1 VEATLVALWLT
12 GRLKSPP
19 QNERMTLFAY
29 KAVNSLGETEEGV
42 RDAVDERQLIAALQT
57 EGYIP
62 IRVIPA
68 GAKSFLGLRLGIKQS
83 GLSQKDISLFTGE
96 LATLLESGLP
106 LDKSLLVLIDLT
118 EDNER
123 VTKLIARV
131 LDKVKGGSTLADAL
145 EKQSGIFSKFYLNMI
160 RAGEAG
166 GSLGEVLT
174 RLSEYLERSRELK
187 ETVSTA
193 LIYPAILL
201 IMSLASLFVMLTF
214 VVPQFSEMFES
225 AGKALPVSTQIVV
238 GLAEWLQSYWWLL
251 ILGVVLVTGYMNL
264 QMADPVKKKVWDG
277 RFLKLPLAGTIILNK
292 ETANISRTL
301 GTLLGNGVSI
311 LAALVIVRETV
322 DNLVLAA
329 AIQDTEEQLRQGK
342 NMSDA
347 LLEKGIFPK
356 MAMQMIKMG
365 EETGRLEE
373 MLLRVATIYD
383 KQLRVA
389 IQRMLALL
397 EPALIISLGLMIAG
411 IIVSI
416 LLAILSVNDLAF

>member
-1 VEATLVALWLT
+1 M
-12 GRLKSPP
+12 P
-19 QNERMTLFAY
+19 LFTY
-29 KAVNSLGETEEGV
+29 KAVNSLGVTEEGI
-42 RDAVDERQLIAALQT
+42 RDAVDERLLIAALQS

-62 IRVIPA
+62 IRVAPA
-68 GAKSFLGLRLGIKQS
+68 NSRSFLGLGLGAKQS
-83 GLSQKDISLFTGE
+83 RLSQKDIALLTGE

-106 LDKSLLVLIDLT
+106 LDKSLLVLMDLT
-118 EDNER
+118 EDNDR
-123 VTKLIARV
+123 LNKLIARV
-131 LDKVKGGSTLADAL
+131 LDKVKGGATLADAL
-145 EKQSGIFSKFYLNMI
+145 EQQTGIFSKFYLNMI

-166 GSLGEVLT
+166 GSLGDVLS
-174 RLSEYLERSRELK
+174 RLSEYLERSQELK
-187 ETVSTA
+187 DTVSTA

-201 IMSLASLFVMLTF
+201 VMSLASLFVMLTF
-214 VVPQFSEMFES
+214 VVPQFTEMFES

-238 GLAEWLQSYWWLL
+238 GLANWLQSYWWALL
-251 ILGVVLVTGYMNL
+251 VGIIFISSYMKFQL
-264 QMADPVKKKVWDG
+264 ADPVKKKVWDG
-277 RFLKLPLAGTIILNK
+277 RFLKLPLAGTIITNK

-329 AIQDTEEQLRQGK
+329 AIQDAEEQLKQGK
-342 NMSDA
+342 HLSDA
-347 LLEKGIFPK
+347 LLEKRLLPK
-356 MAMQMIKMG
+356 MAVQMIKMG

-373 MLLRVATIYD
+373 MLLRIATIYD

-389 IQRMLALL
+389 IQRLLAFL
-397 EPALIISLGLMIAG
+397 EPALIITLGLMIAG

>member
-1 VEATLVALWLT
+1 MLL
-12 GRLKSPP
+12 
-19 QNERMTLFAY
+19 AY

-42 RDAVDERQLIAALQT
+42 RDAVDEQHLIAALQT

-62 IRVIPA
+62 IRVVPA
-68 GAKSFLGLRLGIKQS
+68 GAKSFLGLKVGIKQS
-83 GLSQKDISLFTGE
+83 KLSQKDIALFTGE

-106 LDKSLLVLIDLT
+106 LDKSLLVLMDLT
-118 EDNER
+118 EDNES
-123 VTKLIARV
+123 VTKLIGRV
-131 LDKVKGGSTLADAL
+131 LEKVKGGSTLADAL

-166 GSLGEVLT
+166 GSLGEVLA

-238 GLAEWLQSYWWLL
+238 GLAEWLQRYWWVL
-251 ILGVVLVTGYMNL
+251 ILAVVFASSYMSL

-311 LAALVIVRETV
+311 LSALVIVRETV

-329 AIQDTEEQLRQGK
+329 AIQDTEEQLKQGR

-383 KQLRVA
+383 KQLRVS
-389 IQRMLALL
+389 IQRLLALL

>member
-1 VEATLVALWLT
+1 M
-12 GRLKSPP
+12 P
-19 QNERMTLFAY
+19 LFSY

-42 RDAVDERQLIAALQT
+42 RDAIDEQLLIAALQS

-62 IRVIPA
+62 IRVAPA
-68 GAKSFLGLRLGIKQS
+68 TSRSFLGLGRGAKQTK
-83 GLSQKDISLFTGE
+83 LSRKDIALLTGE

-106 LDKSLLVLIDLT
+106 LDKSLTVLMDLT

-123 VTKLIARV
+123 LTKLIARV
-131 LDKVKGGSTLADAL
+131 LDKVKGGAALADAL
-145 EKQSGIFSKFYLNMI
+145 EQQTGVFSKFYLNMV

-166 GSLGEVLT
+166 GSLGDVLT
-174 RLSEYLERSRELK
+174 RLADYLERSQELK
-187 ETVSTA
+187 DTVSTA

-201 IMSLASLFVMLTF
+201 VMSLASLFVMLTF
-214 VVPQFSEMFES
+214 VVPQFTEMFAG

-238 GLAEWLQSYWWLL
+238 GLANWLQSYWWALL
-251 ILGVVLVTGYMNL
+251 IIVVFISSYMKFQL
-264 QMADPVKKKVWDG
+264 ADPVTKKAWDG
-277 RFLKLPLAGTIILNK
+277 RFLKLPLAGTIITNK

-329 AIQDTEEQLRQGK
+329 AIADAEEQLKQGK
-342 NMSDA
+342 HLSDA
-347 LLEKGIFPK
+347 LLDKGLFPK

-373 MLLRVATIYD
+373 MLLRVAAIYD

-389 IQRMLALL
+389 IQRLLAFL
-397 EPALIISLGLMIAG
+397 EPALIITLGLMIAG

>member
-1 VEATLVALWLT
+1 
-12 GRLKSPP
+12 
-19 QNERMTLFAY
+19 MLFAY

-42 RDAVDERQLIAALQT
+42 RDAVGEQQLIATLQT

-62 IRVIPA
+62 IRVVPA
-68 GAKSFLGLRLGIKQS
+68 SAKSFLGLRLGIKQS
-83 GLSQKDISLFTGE
+83 KLSQKDIALFTGE

-123 VTKLIARV
+123 VTKLIGRV
-131 LDKVKGGSTLADAL
+131 LEKVKGGSTLADAL

-166 GSLGEVLT
+166 GSLGEVLG

-201 IMSLASLFVMLTF
+201 VMSLASLFVMLTF

-238 GLAEWLQSYWWLL
+238 GLAGWLQSYWWVLV
-251 ILGVVLVTGYMNL
+251 LGVVLISGYMNL

-277 RFLKLPLAGTIILNK
+277 RFLKMPLAGTIILNK

-311 LAALVIVRETV
+311 LSALMIVRETV

-329 AIQDTEEQLRQGK
+329 AIHDTEEQLRQGK
-342 NMSDA
+342 NMSDV

>member
-1 VEATLVALWLT
+1 
-12 GRLKSPP
+12 
-19 QNERMTLFAY
+19 MLFTY

-42 RDAVDERQLIAALQT
+42 RDAVDEQQLIAALQT

-62 IRVIPA
+62 IRVAPA
-68 GAKSFLGLRLGIKQS
+68 SAKSFLGLRLGIKQS
-83 GLSQKDISLFTGE
+83 KLSQKDIALFTGE
-96 LATLLESGLP
+96 LAILLESGLP

-131 LDKVKGGSTLADAL
+131 LEKVKGGSTLADAL

-174 RLSEYLERSRELK
+174 RLSEYLERTRELK

-201 IMSLASLFVMLTF
+201 IMSLTSLFVMLTF
-214 VVPQFSEMFES
+214 VVPQFSEMFAS
-225 AGKALPVSTQIVV
+225 AGKALPVSTRIVV
-238 GLAEWLQSYWWLL
+238 GLAEWLQSYWWALV
-251 ILGVVLVTGYMNL
+251 LGVALISGYMNL
-264 QMADPVKKKVWDG
+264 QLADPVKKKVWDG

-311 LAALVIVRETV
+311 LASLVIVRETV
-322 DNLVLAA
+322 GNMVLAA
-329 AIQDTEEQLRQGK
+329 AIQDTEEQLKQGK

-347 LLEKGIFPK
+347 LLEKGVFPK

-383 KQLRVA
+383 NQLRVA

-397 EPALIISLGLMIAG
+397 EPALIITLGLMIAG

>member
-1 VEATLVALWLT
+1 M
-12 GRLKSPP
+12 P
-19 QNERMTLFAY
+19 LFTY
-29 KAVNSLGETEEGV
+29 KAINSLGETEEGI
-42 RDAVDERQLIAALQT
+42 RNAVDERLLIAALQS

-62 IRVIPA
+62 IRVAPA
-68 GAKSFLGLRLGIKQS
+68 NSRSFLGLGRGAKQS
-83 GLSQKDISLFTGE
+83 KLSQKDIALLTGE

-106 LDKSLLVLIDLT
+106 LDKSLLVLMDLT

-123 VTKLIARV
+123 LSKLIARV
-131 LDKVKGGSTLADAL
+131 LDKVKGGASLADAL
-145 EKQSGIFSKFYLNMI
+145 EQQPGIFSKFYLNMI

-166 GSLGEVLT
+166 GSLDDVLT
-174 RLSEYLERSRELK
+174 RLSDYMERSQELK
-187 ETVSTA
+187 DTVSTA

-201 IMSLASLFVMLTF
+201 VMSLASLFVMLTF
-214 VVPQFSEMFES
+214 VVPQFTEMFES
-225 AGKALPVSTQIVV
+225 AGKALPISTQIVV
-238 GLAEWLQSYWWLL
+238 GLAEWLQSYWWALL
-251 ILGVVLVTGYMNL
+251 AGIVFISSYMKFQL
-264 QMADPVKKKVWDG
+264 ADPVRKKVWDG
-277 RFLKLPLAGTIILNK
+277 RFLKLPLAGTIIMNK

-311 LAALVIVRETV
+311 LASLVIVRETV

-329 AIQDTEEQLRQGK
+329 AIADAEEQLKQGK
-342 NMSDA
+342 HLSDA
-347 LLEKGIFPK
+347 LLEKRLFPK

-389 IQRMLALL
+389 IQRLLAFL
-397 EPALIISLGLMIAG
+397 EPALIITLGLMIAG

>member
-1 VEATLVALWLT
+1 M
-12 GRLKSPP
+12 P
-19 QNERMTLFAY
+19 LFTY
-29 KAVNSLGETEEGV
+29 KAINSLGETEEGI
-42 RDAVDERQLIAALQT
+42 REATDEQLLIAVLQS

-62 IRVIPA
+62 IRVAPA
-68 GAKSFLGLRLGIKQS
+68 NSRSFLGLGLGAKQS
-83 GLSQKDISLFTGE
+83 KLSQKDIGLLTGE

-123 VTKLIARV
+123 LSKIIARV
-131 LDKVKGGSTLADAL
+131 LEKVKGGASLADSL
-145 EKQSGIFSKFYLNMI
+145 EQQSGIFTKFYLNMI
-160 RAGEAG
+160 RACEAG
-166 GSLGEVLT
+166 VSLDEVLN
-174 RLSEYLERSRELK
+174 RLSDYLERSQELK
-187 ETVSTA
+187 DTVSTA

-201 IMSLASLFVMLTF
+201 VMSLASLFVMLTF
-214 VVPQFSEMFES
+214 VVPQFTEMFES

-238 GLAEWLQSYWWLL
+238 GLANWLQSYWWALL
-251 ILGVVLVTGYMNL
+251 AGIVFISSYMKFQL
-264 QMADPVKKKVWDG
+264 ADPIKKKVWDG
-277 RFLKLPLAGTIILNK
+277 RFLKLPLAGNIITNK

-311 LAALVIVRETV
+311 LSAMTIVRETV
-322 DNLVLAA
+322 DNLVMAA
-329 AIQDTEEQLRQGK
+329 AIADAEEQLKQGK
-342 NMSDA
+342 HLSDA
-347 LLEKGIFPK
+347 LLEKHIFPK

-389 IQRMLALL
+389 IQRMLAFL
-397 EPALIISLGLMIAG
+397 EPVLIISLGLMIAG

-416 LLAILSVNDLAF
+416 LLAILSVNDLAT

>member
-1 VEATLVALWLT
+1 
-12 GRLKSPP
+12 
-19 QNERMTLFAY
+19 M
-29 KAVNSLGETEEGV
+29 
-42 RDAVDERQLIAALQT
+42 
-57 EGYIP
+57 
-62 IRVIPA
+62 
-68 GAKSFLGLRLGIKQS
+68 
-83 GLSQKDISLFTGE
+83 TGE

-106 LDKSLLVLIDLT
+106 LDKSLLVLMDLT

-123 VTKLIARV
+123 LSKLIARV
-131 LDKVKGGSTLADAL
+131 LDKVKGGASLANAL
-145 EKQSGIFSKFYLNMI
+145 EQQTGIFSKFYLNMI

-166 GSLGEVLT
+166 GSLDDVLK
-174 RLSEYLERSRELK
+174 RMSDYLERSQELK
-187 ETVSTA
+187 DTVSTA

-201 IMSLASLFVMLTF
+201 VMSLASLFVMLTF
-214 VVPQFSEMFES
+214 VVPQFTEMFES

-238 GLAEWLQSYWWLL
+238 GLANWLKSYWWALL
-251 ILGVVLVTGYMNL
+251 AGIVTVSSYMKFQL
-264 QMADPVKKKVWDG
+264 ADPIRKKVWDG
-277 RFLKLPLAGTIILNK
+277 RFLKLPLAGTIITNK

-311 LAALVIVRETV
+311 LAALTIVRETV

-329 AIQDTEEQLRQGK
+329 AIADAEEQLKQGK
-342 NMSDA
+342 HLSDA
-347 LLEKGIFPK
+347 LVEKRLFPK

-373 MLLRVATIYD
+373 MLLRVAAIYD

-389 IQRMLALL
+389 IQRLLAFL
-397 EPALIISLGLMIAG
+397 EPALIIGLGLMIAG